1 MSEIIDDAFIKIF
14 DNSAN
19 SSDVTS
25 PILSTKI
32 REFVLPRIRPLI
44 GQPFDQEVLNE
55 HSSLESVRQIICA
68 LVARELSR
76 GKLSEE
82 EFWTFMK
89 YENLFNTE
97 TRFYSY
103 GEGSPMMCIR
113 NGPTLTP
120 PVIIWRDGT
129 WGWTMLLEGTD
140 VIFGMELLKAGRAK
154 LDPTPYVMRI
164 DAMNRHQEASATQAS
179 KSSGCFIATVCYGD
193 YGAPEVV
200 ALRHFRDN
208 YLMPS
213 SIGTAF
219 VRFYYTVAPSLANI
233 LSQHHL
239 VARVI
244 RCVLLDPLVRTINA
258 FQTVA
263 DK

>member
-1 MSEIIDDAFIKIF
+1 MSEIIDDAFIKLF
-14 DNSAN
+14 KDSAH
-19 SSDVTS
+19 SADVTT

-32 REFVLPRIRPLI
+32 REFVLSRIRPLI

-68 LVARELSR
+68 LVAKELSR
-76 GKLSEE
+76 GKISEE

-103 GEGSPMMCIR
+103 GEYSPMLCLR

-140 VIFGMELLKAGRAK
+140 VLFGLELLKAGRAK

-164 DAMNRHQEASATQAS
+164 DAMNRPKGPSATQAS

-193 YGAPEVV
+193 YGAPEVL
-200 ALRHFRDN
+200 ALRQFRDN
-208 YLMPS
+208 FLMPS
-213 SIGTAF
+213 STGTAF
-219 VRFYYTVAPSLANI
+219 VRFYYTVAPSLANK

-244 RCVLLDPLVRTINA
+244 RCVILDPLVRTINA
-258 FQTVA
+258 LRIGA
-263 DK
+263 K